1 MQNRPEEVEILDE
14 DLNLDTNINAKP
26 TVINTDGWEE
36 TPGLGFYVGD
46 GVYIKN
52 DN

>member
-1 MQNRPEEVEILDE
+1 MKDKPEAVEILDE
-14 DLNLDTNINAKP
+14 DLYLDTHITAKP

-52 DN
+52 ET

>member
-1 MQNRPEEVEILDE
+1 MNDKPKAVEILDE
-14 DLNLDTNINAKP
+14 DLDLDTHITARP

-52 DN
+52 ET